1 MYTKQENALNKYD
14 KFAKN
19 LVKVKKN
26 IIEQKNNGVDLNDYF
41 RTTLVPGS
49 EEQYAKLEQYAKDPI
64 GNKIPFFYKE
74 LAKDMKIS
82 KDGTPMTG
90 WHIANMQYKSQ
101 TGKELPKPKSVLK
114 LESQSP
120 IIIHMSTWKNSKWNT
135 YQATHMKNGGTFNEP
150 ETLTPGLIQ

>member
-1 MYTKQENALNKYD
+1 MYTKKENALNNYN

-26 IIEQKNNGVDLNDYF
+26 IIEQKNNGVDLNNYF

-49 EEQYAKLEQYAKDPI
+49 EDQYAKLEKYAKDPI
-64 GNKIPFFYKE
+64 GNQIPFFYKE
-74 LAKDMKIS
+74 LARDMKIS

-120 IIIHMSTWKNSKWNT
+120 IIMHLSTWKRSKWNT

-150 ETLTPGLIQ
+150 ETLTSGLIQ